1 MGFIGKLIGGFFA
14 FLGGILKTI
23 TGIFGIGKSDYYM
36 EAAPATETAAPAQIE
51 PAKAEA
57 AASKPAAAE
66 APAKADLS
74 PAPLET
80 VKAAV
85 APAEAS
91 TNGNTKNGTAK
102 TAAKKAP
109 KAEKPAPAKAAE
121 PAPKGDQTFAPNYLM
136 AAGSQ
141 NGRRRP
147 GPSMDYFRNI
157 AKQVKS

>member
-14 FLGGILKTI
+14 FLGGILKTV

-36 EAAPATETAAPAQIE
+36 EAAPATETAAPAKIA
-51 PAKAEA
+51 PAKVEA
-57 AASKPAAAE
+57 APAASKPAAE
-66 APAKADLS
+66 TAPAQADLA

-85 APAEAS
+85 APAEAP
-91 TNGNTKNGTAK
+91 TNGTAK
-102 TAAKKAP
+102 TTAKKSPKA
-109 KAEKPAPAKAAE
+109 KAEKPAAPAKAAE